1 MKVVFLEEVS
11 GSGRIGEIRNV
22 ADGFARNYLLP
33 RQLAAPATPHYI
45 SIAKARAEKAAIRQ
59 DKEDAEA
66 RESLLPKLDSQTVTL
81 EVRVGDQGK
90 LFGSVTSRDIVEALR
105 DAAGVELDH
114 RQVDLQESIRKL
126 GNYNVP
132 IALTRNVIATVQ
144 VNVVN
149 KLGDDEESTVPGGS
163 EDAPRVQ
170 DEDGEETTVDEV
182 SSVGQGVGAS
192 EGES

>member
-33 RQLAAPATPHYI
+33 RQLAAPATPHYV
-45 SIAKARAEKAAIRQ
+45 SIARARAEKAAARQ
-59 DKEDAEA
+59 DKEDVEA
-66 RESLLPKLDSQTVTL
+66 KDSLFPKLNSQAVTL

-105 DAAGVELDH
+105 DVTGVELDH
-114 RQVDLQESIRKL
+114 RQVDLQEAIRKL

-144 VNVVN
+144 VSVV
-149 KLGDDEESTVPGGS
+149 KLGDEEPTVLGGL
-163 EDAPRVQ
+163 EDAPKAG
-170 DEDGEETTVDEV
+170 DGDGEEATVEGV
-182 SSVGQGVGAS
+182 SSVGHELGAL
-192 EGES
+192 ERES

>member
-45 SIAKARAEKAAIRQ
+45 AIAQVRAEKAAIRQ
-59 DKEDAEA
+59 GKEDAEA
-66 RESLLPKLDSQTVTL
+66 RKGLLPKLDSQAVTL

-105 DAAGVELDH
+105 DSTGVELDH

-126 GNYNVP
+126 GNYSVP

-144 VNVVN
+144 VSVV
-149 KLGDDEESTVPGGS
+149 KLGDEESTVSGS
-163 EDAPRVQ
+163 LEDAPEVT
-170 DEDGEETTVDEV
+170 DGDGEEATVEEVGSVGDEV
-182 SSVGQGVGAS
+182 GAL
-192 EGES
+192 EKES

>member
-1 MKVVFLEEVS
+1 MKVVFLKEVS

-45 SIAKARAEKAAIRQ
+45 SIAQARAEKAAVRQ
-59 DKEDAEA
+59 GKEDAEV
-66 RESLLPKLDSQTVTL
+66 RKSLLPKLDSQSVTL

-105 DAAGVELDH
+105 DASGVELDH

-132 IALTRNVIATVQ
+132 ITLTRNVIATVQ
-144 VNVVN
+144 VSVV
-149 KLGDDEESTVPGGS
+149 KLGDEESTVPGGS
-163 EDAPRVQ
+163 EDAPRVR
-170 DEDGEETTVDEV
+170 DEDGEEGAVEEV
-182 SSVGQGVGAS
+182 SSVGQELGAP

>member
-45 SIAKARAEKAAIRQ
+45 SIAQARAEKAAIRQ

-66 RESLLPKLDSQTVTL
+66 RESLLPKLDSQAVTL

-90 LFGSVTSRDIVEALR
+90 LFGSVTSRDIAEALR
-105 DAAGVELDH
+105 NASGVELDH
-114 RQVDLQESIRKL
+114 RQVNLQESIRKL
-126 GNYNVP
+126 GNYSVP
-132 IALTRNVIATVQ
+132 ITLTRNVIATVQ
-144 VNVVN
+144 VSVV
-149 KLGDDEESTVPGGS
+149 KLGDEESAVPGGL
-163 EDAPRVQ
+163 EDAPIVG
-170 DEDGEETTVDEV
+170 DEDGEDETVGEV
-182 SSVGQGVGAS
+182 SSTGQEVGAP

>member
-1 MKVVFLEEVS
+1 MKVVFLKEVS

-45 SIAKARAEKAAIRQ
+45 SIAQARAEKAVVRQ
-59 DKEDAEA
+59 NKEDVEA
-66 RESLLPKLDSQTVTL
+66 RESLLPKLDSQAVTL

-105 DAAGVELDH
+105 DASGVELDH

-144 VNVVN
+144 VSVV
-149 KLGDDEESTVPGGS
+149 KLGDEESTVPGGS
-163 EDAPRVQ
+163 EDAPRVR
-170 DEDGEETTVDEV
+170 DEDGEEGAVEEV
-182 SSVGQGVGAS
+182 SSVGQELGAP

>member
-45 SIAKARAEKAAIRQ
+45 AIARVRAEKAAIRQ

-66 RESLLPKLDSQTVTL
+66 RKSLLPKLDSQSVTL

-105 DAAGVELDH
+105 DSTGVELDH

-126 GNYNVP
+126 GNYSVP
-132 IALTRNVIATVQ
+132 IALTRNVIATVR
-144 VNVVN
+144 VSVV
-149 KLGDDEESTVPGGS
+149 KLGDEESTVSGS
-163 EDAPRVQ
+163 LEDAPGVR
-170 DEDGEETTVDEV
+170 DGDGEEATVEEV
-182 SSVGQGVGAS
+182 SSVGEEVGAL
-192 EGES
+192 EKES

>member
-45 SIAKARAEKAAIRQ
+45 AIARARAEKAAIRQ
-59 DKEDAEA
+59 DREDAEA
-66 RESLLPKLDSQTVTL
+66 REHLLPKLDGQAVTL

-105 DAAGVELDH
+105 DATGVELAH
-114 RQVDLQESIRKL
+114 RQVDLQDSIRKL
-126 GNYNVP
+126 GNYSVP

-144 VNVVN
+144 VSVV
-149 KLGDDEESTVPGGS
+149 KLGDEEPTVSGGL
-163 EDAPRVQ
+163 EDAPAVG
-170 DEDGEETTVDEV
+170 DGDGEEATVEEV
-182 SSVGQGVGAS
+182 SSVGEEVGAS
-192 EGES
+192 ERES

>member
-45 SIAKARAEKAAIRQ
+45 AIARARAEKAAIRQ
-59 DKEDAEA
+59 NREDAEA
-66 RESLLPKLDSQTVTL
+66 REHLLPKLDSQAVTL

-105 DAAGVELDH
+105 DATGMELDH

-126 GNYNVP
+126 GNYSVP
-132 IALTRNVIATVQ
+132 IALTRNVMATVQ
-144 VNVVN
+144 VSVV
-149 KLGDDEESTVPGGS
+149 KLGDEEPTVSEGL
-163 EDAPRVQ
+163 EDAPGVG
-170 DEDGEETTVDEV
+170 DGDGEEATAEEV
-182 SSVGQGVGAS
+182 SVVGEEVGAS
-192 EGES
+192 ERES